1 MEGKQTSVLVGD
13 DLLEK
18 IVNMYMQFIAMW
30 RSRWKALNFRSA
42 KLVDFVI
49 LLFILPMK
57 VGVCECLYVPR
68 NYTPSNILDLSTWKQ
83 RN

>member
-30 RSRWKALNFRSA
+30 RSR
-42 KLVDFVI
+42 
-49 LLFILPMK
+49 
-57 VGVCECLYVPR
+57 
-68 NYTPSNILDLSTWKQ
+68 
-83 RN
+83 

>member
-49 LLFILPMK
+49 LLFYFAYESGCVWMS
-57 VGVCECLYVPR
+57 VCAQELH
-68 NYTPSNILDLSTWKQ
+68 S
-83 RN
+83 